1 MQKLLNEK
9 EEVIVTNLDKSGIVF
24 SKKHLILA
32 GQNLQDFYL
41 VKTRKPIVDE
51 NTFIN
56 VQINSSDPNKI
67 QIDPTNLRLT

>member
-1 MQKLLNEK
+1 
-9 EEVIVTNLDKSGIVF
+9 VVF

-56 VQINSSDPNKI
+56 V
-67 QIDPTNLRLT
+67 